1 MNKRKKS
8 LLGIIFTIAIIAMSI
23 YSMVTMIEQQK
34 ILSAKNNELKSV
46 QSQID
51 EESKTSEE
59 LKKQKEN
66 VNSDE
71 YIERVAREKLGMV
84 KYGEKIF
91 VDVNQ

>member
-1 MNKRKKS
+1 MNKRKKP
-8 LLGIIFTIAIIAMSI
+8 LLGIIFTIAIFVMSI
-23 YSMVTMIEQQK
+23 YSAVTMIEQQK

-46 QSQID
+46 QAKID

-59 LKKQKEN
+59 LKKQKET

-84 KYGEKIF
+84 KYGEKVF
-91 VDVNQ
+91 VDVNR

>member
-1 MNKRKKS
+1 
-8 LLGIIFTIAIIAMSI
+8 MSI
-23 YSMVTMIEQQK
+23 YSTVTMIEQQK

-46 QSQID
+46 QSKID
-51 EESKTSEE
+51 EERKTFEE

-91 VDVNQ
+91 VDVNE